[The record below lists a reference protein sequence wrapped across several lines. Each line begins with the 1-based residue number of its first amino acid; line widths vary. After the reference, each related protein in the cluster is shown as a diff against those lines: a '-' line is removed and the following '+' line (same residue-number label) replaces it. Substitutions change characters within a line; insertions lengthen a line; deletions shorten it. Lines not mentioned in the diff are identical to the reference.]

1 MSISKNLVSLSLA
14 AITLPVL
21 HAASG
26 CPENVVSLHLRLVQ
40 SSLIVVP
47 VQINQSGPYDFIVDT
62 GAQTTTVDPS
72 LASELHLATEGTTG
86 VGGVATFARSSYTYL
101 ESLQAGSHSIPHA
114 LAVVQELSQLKA
126 ADPRIRGILG
136 ANFLQHFDILIDNRQ
151 HILCLDDTDT
161 LAKAVKGKHVDLAEP
176 RGSQQDLPFTRPI
189 VVSVRLSADDT
200 APVLL
205 RLDSGSNAPVL
216 YAAGSGIRSQSKG
229 KNSTLKR
236 VANGTEQSFAV
247 LAPQDVQVGTQLI
260 RQVSFIMPMNAI
272 GASPATREDGL
283 LPTMAFQRVF
293 ISSSGRYA
301 TLDPW

>member
-151 HILCLDDTDT
+151 RILCLDDTNT

-176 RGSQQDLPFTRPI
+176 RGSQQDLPFTRP
-189 VVSVRLSADDT
+189 VVVPVRLSADDA

-216 YAAGSGIRSQSKG
+216 YAAGSGIRNQSKA

-247 LAPQDVQVGTQLI
+247 LAPQNVQVGTHVI

-272 GASPATREDGL
+272 GAGPATREDGL